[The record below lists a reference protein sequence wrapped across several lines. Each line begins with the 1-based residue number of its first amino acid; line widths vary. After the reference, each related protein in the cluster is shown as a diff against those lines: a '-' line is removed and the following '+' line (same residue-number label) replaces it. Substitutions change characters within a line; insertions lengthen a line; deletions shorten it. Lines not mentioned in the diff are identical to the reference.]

1 MSNSK
6 HGAGHILS
14 LKSQKAVCGPQFK
27 NLQHLFIE
35 KLYFLS
41 YYNHFML
48 QYSQLFEFIIIFSI
62 IWMISK
68 VMAGRM
74 EYAGRQFDMP
84 ALKVPKRYN
93 KRRLIGSFV

>member
-1 MSNSK
+1 
-6 HGAGHILS
+6 
-14 LKSQKAVCGPQFK
+14 
-27 NLQHLFIE
+27 
-35 KLYFLS
+35 
-41 YYNHFML
+41 
-48 QYSQLFEFIIIFSI
+48 
-62 IWMISK
+62 MISK